1 LKGGKPAATFK
12 VELICIVDSIDS
24 GTFVMRTP
32 ERNLVLPRMR
42 ALHWAKR
49 GFERM
54 YLRRYR

>member
-1 LKGGKPAATFK
+1 
-12 VELICIVDSIDS
+12 
-24 GTFVMRTP
+24 MRTSQ
-32 ERNLVLPRMR
+32 RNVVLPRMR